1 MDPYYT
7 PAVDPSPITSLP
19 QPNYIN
25 VEYVFYKIYVF
36 FHGIGSWFSGS
47 PGDGGSGSG
56 VEEAASMATR
66 SDWFGSGFKLFLYLL
81 LLFFLTVLAYCAVR
95 MLEIRKKEHEHLHHE
110 IHEYAHKQK
119 EKEAKA
125 LKGIESVSSNPRW
138 VNVLK
143 NLSSENDGNWKVAV
157 IDADEMLNDLMTD
170 LGFKGEG
177 LGEKLKVADR
187 DKFHSLSAAWEVHTV
202 RNRIAHEGSAF
213 TLTSR
218 EAKRVIALYEQ
229 IFREFGYI

>member
-7 PAVDPSPITSLP
+7 PPVDSSTIASLP
-19 QPNYIN
+19 QPDYLN
-25 VEYVFYKIYVF
+25 VEYIFYNIYVF
-36 FHGIGSWFSGS
+36 FHGIGSWFSS
-47 PGDGGSGSG
+47 SGGSSTG
-56 VEEAASMATR
+56 ASDMSSMGASR
-66 SDWFGSGFKLFLYLL
+66 AEWFGSGFKLFLYLL
-81 LLFFLTVLAYCAVR
+81 LLFFITVLAYTTVR
-95 MLEIRKKEHEHLHHE
+95 MFEIRKKEHEHLHHE

-119 EKEAKA
+119 EKENSVA
-125 LKGIESVSSNPRW
+125 KGIESVSQNQRW
-138 VNVLK
+138 VSVLK
-143 NLSSENDGNWKVAV
+143 NVSSDNDGDWKIAV

-170 LGFKGEG
+170 LGFKGDS

-187 DKFHSLSAAWEVHTV
+187 DKFHSLSAAWEVHTI